1 MAKIT
6 NIDYLFTHLL
16 KYFSRLFQVL
26 LFYIFIFR
34 NEIIKATK
42 IGILTTLE

>member
-1 MAKIT
+1 MAKII
-6 NIDYLFTHLL
+6 NIDYLFTHFL

-34 NEIIKATK
+34 NEIIKAPK
-42 IGILTTLE
+42 IGILTILQ